1 MTQNT
6 LQIVIGGEAGQ
17 GLVTAGEALAKVLMR
32 SGYHI
37 FVAQDYRSRI
47 RGGHNSF
54 AVRASITPVCAPQ
67 ETVDVLVA
75 LDEVSVASHQSAVSQ
90 NGGVVILPAASSET
104 FPGSLRVPYPELA
117 GKRYEAV
124 TALGV
129 AAALIGL
136 DPELAAEVISFHF
149 KAKEEAAVA
158 QESRSAVN
166 AGYAWA
172 RRVIPAVP
180 PRLPPA
186 VPAVPRLMMNG
197 NEALAL
203 GALAAGVRFC
213 AFYPM
218 TPATSVVMNL
228 IKHADALGVVVE
240 QAEDEIAAANMILG
254 AAYAGARS
262 MTATSGGGFA
272 LMTEAVSL
280 TAATELPAVF
290 VIAQRPGP
298 ATGLPTRT
306 EQSDLELVLYAGHG
320 EFPRAVFTPGSV
332 ETCFRLMREAFDC
345 AEASQG
351 PVFLLTDQCLAHSY
365 RDILPLDLGEAQ
377 HPPSPPAADGG
388 QEPYL
393 PYAQTE
399 SGVSPRL
406 LPCAGEQLVIADSHE
421 HTADGHV
428 TEDPGERV
436 RMVDKRLRKLAV
448 LKDRAV
454 PPEYRGGEAPE
465 LLLVSWGSS
474 KGAVEETAER
484 LNAEGQP
491 AATLHFDQVWPLCP
505 DQFLGRLK
513 SARRT
518 VCVEGNATHQ
528 FARLIRSETG
538 FAFAGVV
545 SRYDGRPFTPEYIL
559 ERLRHET

>member
-17 GLVTAGEALAKVLMR
+17 GLVTTGEALARMLIR

-37 FVAQDYRSRI
+37 VVTQDYMSRI
-47 RGGHNSF
+47 RGGHNTF
-54 AVRASITPVCAPQ
+54 AIRASTTPVYAPQ
-67 ETVDVLVA
+67 ETVDVLIA
-75 LDEVSVASHQSAVSQ
+75 LDEVTVTLHRPAVSQ
-90 NGGVVILPAASSET
+90 HGGVVILSAASSEPS
-104 FPGSLRVPYPELA
+104 PGSLRVPFSELS

-136 DPELAAEVISFHF
+136 DPALVAEVVASHF
-149 KAKEEAAVA
+149 EAKEAAVA
-158 QESRSAVN
+158 QANRDAVN
-166 AGYAWA
+166 AGYAWV
-172 RRVIPAVP
+172 RRADPDAQ

-186 VPAVPRLMMNG
+186 VTAVPRLMMNG

-203 GALAAGVRFC
+203 GALASGVRFC

-218 TPATSVVMNL
+218 TPATSVVLNL

-254 AAYAGARS
+254 AAYAGSRS

-272 LMTEAVSL
+272 LMSEAVSL
-280 TAATELPAVF
+280 AAAAELPAVF

-332 ETCFRLMREAFDC
+332 EACFHLMREAFAC

-351 PVFLLTDQCLAHSY
+351 PVFVLTDQCLADSY
-365 RDILPLDLGEAQ
+365 RDILPFDLGE
-377 HPPSPPAADGG
+377 PPLLQSPPAQNYG
-388 QEPYL
+388 QDLYF
-393 PYAQTE
+393 PYAQSE
-399 SGVSPRL
+399 SGASPRL
-406 LPCAGEQLVIADSHE
+406 LPCAGKHVVIADSHE
-421 HTADGHV
+421 HTADGHI
-428 TEDPGERV
+428 TEDAEQRV

-454 PPEYRGGEAPE
+454 PPEYRGSDTPE
-465 LLLVSWGSS
+465 LLLVSWGSA
-474 KGAVEETAER
+474 KGAVAEAAER
-484 LNAEGQP
+484 LNAKRHTV
-491 AATLHFDQVWPLCP
+491 ATLHFDQVWPLYP

-513 SARRT
+513 AACRT
-518 VCVEGNATHQ
+518 VCVEGNATRQ

-538 FAFAGVV
+538 FEFTGAV

-559 ERLRHET
+559 ERLRHES